1 MSFIKN
7 FFAGPEDPEFSTG
20 QTFLVAGLGNPG
32 KKYVDTR
39 HNIGF
44 MAIDLIARET
54 GITLGRVKNRAL
66 IGDGRVGVDRLIL
79 VKPQT
84 FMNASG
90 DAVGPLANFYKVSPE
105 QILIIYDEL
114 DLPLGTFRLREK
126 GSAGGHN
133 GMRSIIHHLGQ
144 NVPRIRL
151 GIGRPKGK
159 MPPRAHV
166 LQKFGGEEVA
176 IVQDVLDRTVAAVDC
191 FVREGVE
198 LTMSRYNGSV
208 VTAE

>member
-1 MSFIKN
+1 MSFLKK
-7 FFAGPEDPEFSTG
+7 FFAGPDDPDFSSGETY
-20 QTFLVAGLGNPG
+20 LVAGLGNPG

-44 MAIDLIARET
+44 MAVDKIARENN
-54 GITLGRVKNRAL
+54 ITLGRIRNRAL
-66 IGDGRVGVDRLIL
+66 TGDGRVGSDRLIL

-90 DAVGPLANFYKVSPE
+90 DAVGPLANYYKVDPVRV
-105 QILIIYDEL
+105 LIIYDEL
-114 DLPLGTFRLREK
+114 DLPLGTFRMREK

-144 NVPRIRL
+144 DVPRIRL

-159 MPPRAHV
+159 MPARAHV
-166 LQKFGGEEVA
+166 LQNFGGDEIPV
-176 IVQDVLDRTVAAVDC
+176 VRDLLDRTVAAVDC

-198 LTMSRYNGSV
+198 LTMSRFNGSV
-208 VTAE
+208 VPTE